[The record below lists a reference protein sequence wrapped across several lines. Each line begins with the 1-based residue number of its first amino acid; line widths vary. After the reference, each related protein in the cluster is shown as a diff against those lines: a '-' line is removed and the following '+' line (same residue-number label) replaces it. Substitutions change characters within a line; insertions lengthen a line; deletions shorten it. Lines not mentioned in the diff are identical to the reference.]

1 MKLLRGP
8 RRATWPPR
16 FASARHLSRLQSFF
30 AMLLA
35 LLYAGATVGASNV
48 TKYTYDAAG
57 NITQIQRLTAAGFA
71 ITGFDPAFG
80 SVDTV
85 VTIYGTGFS
94 TTAASNAV
102 AFNGVAAVVSASDA
116 GSIRTTVPAG
126 ATSGR
131 ITVTVGG
138 VTATSASDF
147 IVTVPGAPV
156 ITGFAPVSGVAGDTI
171 TLSGSNFDASTTVKL
186 NGMAVVV
193 TVIDSTQL
201 TFKVPAGTS
210 SGKIVA
216 ANSSGTATS
225 INDFI
230 VPPPGLLVGD
240 VVTSVRLQLDAGN
253 RNLIVG
259 TSGKSGVALFDA
271 APGVP
276 YSIQLAMEPSPTNA
290 VVPYTV
296 IKPDNTVQLS
306 GSVGGNNYAP
316 SIHLPALSAAGTYS
330 LLLSPGTTTLNVNLR
345 IETDPLL
352 VVDGPALASSL
363 DATFQSARYF
373 FDATANQHLGVGI
386 SHLTFVVAPAYASA
400 SANARLRIFRP
411 DGLEIAAS
419 TPVYCYGV
427 VQGNSGGN
435 CDSEFVAPIT
445 GRYSLIFEDPF
456 YGYGQYSVM
465 LNSDVNGTLLPDAP
479 QTVSLARAGQD
490 ARFTFAASAGD
501 SFGVD
506 LSAISLQPQAGSL
519 ALTIYKPDGT
529 VYKYCSATQSQPSY
543 CELGTLAAGGT
554 YAIAVDP
561 ANGAFGTFVLTLK
574 QGAMLGATDPPLAF
588 AMTNAAES
596 ARFRF
601 AGTAGQ
607 NLSVGISALATGA
620 SNGYANLVLYGPNG
634 TALFSGE
641 SCYVAWDGCRSKVTN
656 LPQSGIYSVALQ
668 PQAGPNVSGNVTLS
682 QDLVGILQPGLPQD
696 ISARSGQL
704 ARYTFDGV
712 AGDSTSIKLLGV
724 STTPATNITTYISV
738 LRPGGTQIGAA
749 SASATSSA
757 AFVNLASLPATGTYT
772 VTIDPGQGGAW
783 QGRLELDPGAPI
795 VIDGDSVLPRTS
807 AAGEALRYTFGATAG
822 QRIEIGMTG
831 LALSTSSTYVTLD
844 VYNPTGV
851 NLASRTCYTY
861 WPGCDISLASAPATG
876 TYSLVVTPPALASI
890 TGGAVTLSS
899 PLTGTLNAG
908 DPAQTIAI
916 SRIGQ
921 TARYSFTG
929 TTGQL
934 LRLNWSG
941 ASLTTAPGVS
951 VSVTV
956 LKPDGTTLSYGSFT
970 NGSTSGFDIAA
981 LPSSGTYTVVFDPD
995 QGVTMSA
1002 SVSLVTR
1009 P

>member
-1 MKLLRGP
+1 MELLRGH

-35 LLYAGATVGASNV
+35 VLYAGATVGASNV

-80 SVDTV
+80 SVGTV

-94 TTAASNAV
+94 TTPASNAV

-116 GSIRTTVPAG
+116 GSISTSVPAG

-131 ITVTVGG
+131 ITVTVGS

-156 ITGFAPVSGVAGDTI
+156 ITGFAPASGVAGDSI

-186 NGMAVVV
+186 NGMTVVV

-201 TFKVPAGTS
+201 TFKVPSGTS

-216 ANSSGTATS
+216 ANSSGSATS

-240 VVTSVRLQLDAGN
+240 VVASVRLQVDAGN

-271 APGVP
+271 VPGVP

-296 IKPDNTVQLS
+296 IKPDNTVLLS

-386 SHLTFVVAPAYASA
+386 SHLTFVVAPAYAGT

-411 DGLEIAAS
+411 DGLEIPS
-419 TPVYCYGV
+419 SDYCYGV

-435 CDSEFVAPIT
+435 CDSEFIVPIT
-445 GRYSLIFEDPF
+445 GRYSLIFENPF

-465 LNSDVNGTLLPDAP
+465 LNSEVNGTLLPDAP
-479 QTVSLARAGQD
+479 QAVSLGRAGQD
-490 ARFTFAASAGD
+490 VRFTFVAAAGD
-501 SFGVD
+501 SFAVD
-506 LSAISLQPQAGSL
+506 MSAISLQPQAGSL
-519 ALTIYKPDGT
+519 SIVVYKPDGT
-529 VYKYCSATQSQPSY
+529 VYKYCSATQAQASY

-574 QGAMLGATDPPLAF
+574 QGAMLRATDPPLAF

-641 SCYVAWDGCRSKVTN
+641 SCYVVWDGCRSKATN

-682 QDLVGILQPGLPQD
+682 QDLVGILQPGVPQD

-724 STTPATNITTYISV
+724 STTPATYITTYISV
-738 LRPGGTQIGAA
+738 LRPGGTQIGSA

-783 QGRLELDPGAPI
+783 QGRLVLDPGAAI
-795 VIDGDSVLPRTS
+795 AVDGDSVSPRTT
-807 AAGEALRYTFGATAG
+807 APGETLRYTFAAMTG
-822 QRIEIGMTG
+822 QRIEIG
-831 LALSTSSTYVTLD
+831 LASLGYAVGSTSATTLM
-844 VYNPTGV
+844 VYSPTGV
-851 NLASRTCYTY
+851 NVLSISCYTS
-861 WPGCDISLASAPATG
+861 WVSCASFIASAPASG
-876 TYSLVVTPPALASI
+876 TYALAVVPPTSASI
-890 TGGAVTLSS
+890 TGGTVMLST
-899 PLTGTLNAG
+899 PLTGTINVG
-908 DPAQTIAI
+908 DPAQAVAI
-916 SRIGQ
+916 SRTGQ
-921 TARYSFTG
+921 TARYAFSG
-929 TTGQL
+929 TVGQM
-934 LRLNWSG
+934 LRVNWSA
-941 ASLTTAPGVS
+941 ASLSPGGSSGRVS
-951 VSVTV
+951 V
-956 LKPDGTTLSYGSFT
+956 LKPDGTTLSSGSFV
-970 NGSTSGFDIAA
+970 NGSTSGLDIAA
-981 LPSSGTYTVVFDPD
+981 LPSTGTYTLVLDPSPN
-995 QGVTMSA
+995 VTMSV
-1002 SVSLVTR
+1002 SFSLVTR